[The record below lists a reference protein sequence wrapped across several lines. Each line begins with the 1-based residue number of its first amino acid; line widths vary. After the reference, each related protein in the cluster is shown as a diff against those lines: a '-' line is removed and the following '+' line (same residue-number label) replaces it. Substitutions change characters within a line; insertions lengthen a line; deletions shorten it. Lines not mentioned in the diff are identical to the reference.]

1 MNSSFDKNIVGSC
14 QRCGAPRGM
23 IGWLCGHNG
32 DEEHDRHEDQYWED
46 WAIRMRVKKS
56 KRKDQRGE

>member
-32 DEEHDRHEDQYWED
+32 DEEHDRDEDEFWED
-46 WAIRMRVKKS
+46 WAKRMGVDKPKKVPE
-56 KRKDQRGE
+56 R